1 VQFCKYNKAGYAA
14 IKTCSNCDVH
24 YTLTDSGARTTTFE
38 KLKFEDKSVTQR
50 VIYTWPYNAILYD
63 IDGSLTEIPNGG
75 WATPYWKH
83 NE

>member
-1 VQFCKYNKAGYAA
+1 VKFCNYDKNSYAA

-38 KLKFEDKSVTQR
+38 GLEFNNVPQY
-50 VIYTWPYNAILYD
+50 INYTWPYNAILYD
-63 IDGSLTEIPNGG
+63 IDGTLTNYIGG

-83 NE
+83 ND